1 MASYRWVRQGRS
13 YTLVEE
19 EGFPAVDDA
28 PHVEDVKEDLDGQ
41 EAPAGELVEPILS
54 QLEGVEGINTCL
66 DSLDILGDNWKDLD
80 VVN

>member
-1 MASYRWVRQGRS
+1 MASYRGVRLGGA

-28 PHVEDVKEDLDGQ
+28 THVQDVEEDLDGQ
-41 EAPAGELVEPILS
+41 EASAGELVEPILS

-66 DSLDILGDNWKDLD
+66 DDLDILRDNWKDLD
-80 VVN
+80 VVH